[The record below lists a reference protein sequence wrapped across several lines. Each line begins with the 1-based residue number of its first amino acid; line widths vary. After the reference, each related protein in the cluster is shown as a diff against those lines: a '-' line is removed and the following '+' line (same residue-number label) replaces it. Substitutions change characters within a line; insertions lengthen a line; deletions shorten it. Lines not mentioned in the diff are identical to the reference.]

1 MEREYFVTET
11 TQPIEQRRLGE
22 NGPMVDVIALGTWAI
37 GGTQWGPTDDEQSL
51 RTIQSA
57 LDQGFTFIDTADT
70 YGEGRSETIVGRAIA
85 DRRDSVFLST
95 KVGTL
100 GNDQVGWRIDVSRKH
115 ILEGCEDSLRRL
127 GTDVIDLY
135 QLHWPVKDV
144 PFEES
149 IGALNTLREQGK
161 IRYAGV
167 SNYSA
172 DDLRAADP
180 HGTLVS
186 LQSPLSML
194 ERGVQE
200 AILPEATRLGL
211 GFLAYGP
218 LARGLLTGRYRGA
231 EPQFPEGDVRRNDK
245 RFHGEGWRR
254 HQVLLDGLQ
263 KIGDKHG
270 KSTGQVAINWVL
282 CQPGVTTALVGAR
295 HPDQIG
301 ENLGGQGWRLDAED
315 LSAIETLLRDNG

>member
-1 MEREYFVTET
+1 MTDT
-11 TQPIEQRRLGE
+11 PGNIEQRRLGA
-22 NGPMVDVIALGTWAI
+22 NGPMVDTIALGTWAI

-51 RTIQSA
+51 RTIRYA
-57 LDQGFTFIDTADT
+57 LDSGITFIDTADT

-85 DRRDSVFLST
+85 GRRDSVFLST
-95 KVGTL
+95 KVGVL
-100 GNDQVGWRIDVSRKH
+100 GNDQVGWKIDVSRRH

-135 QLHWPVKDV
+135 QLHWAVKDV
-144 PFEES
+144 PIEES

-167 SNYSA
+167 SNYNA
-172 DDLRAADP
+172 EQLRGAVE
-180 HGTLVS
+180 HGPLVS

-200 AILPEATRLGL
+200 ETLPEATRLGL

-231 EPQFPEGDVRRNDK
+231 EPEFPEGDVRRRDS
-245 RFHGEGWRR
+245 RFHGEGWVR
-254 HQVLLDGLQ
+254 HQSLLGVLEG
-263 KIGDKHG
+263 IGARHG
-270 KSTGQVAINWVL
+270 RSAGQVAINWVL

-295 HPDQIG
+295 HPDQVK
-301 ENLGGQGWRLDAED
+301 ENLGGQGWALTPADRK
-315 LSAIETLLRDNG
+315 AIEDSLGAAG